1 MVAAP
6 RLENVLKRVE
16 ELEAIQK
23 EPAALDALYETV
35 LSKRTRF
42 MALDQLEPVF
52 AKFLSLAVRLRRGK
66 LVKDGLHQYK
76 KLVLP
81 AGDEGVVAL
90 VAAVKLLLSQSED
103 AVARAQQLSEEV
115 QVDDLDEESSGQ
127 SPQDLLLAMVSSEE
141 AKDRKDREV
150 VTPWLKLL
158 WENYRSVLD
167 VLRNN
172 SKLEPAYASVA
183 SQAFGFCL
191 KYGRKTEFRRLAELL
206 RTHLQYAASQSKA
219 YHSDMAAARS
229 KAIEQAGTKDVTA
242 VQIAMHMPQNA
253 PQNPI
258 DLSDGDTLQRFL
270 DTRFEQL
277 EVAVKLELWQEA
289 FRSVEDV
296 HTLLSATRRPIPIS
310 SMSTYYET
318 LARVFAVS
326 QNHLF
331 HAATWFRYFVML
343 SSRRAPETEL
353 RRTASSCVLSLLCV
367 PRTETPMPTTGRTR
381 RWMALINLQRCPTRQ
396 MLIDAALARNV
407 LNYASG
413 ELSQLFKLFEQDFN
427 PLTFKD
433 SFSQLAPALAE
444 TAEYQPYFRPLVEV
458 AATTVFNQL
467 STTYTETTLD
477 FVLSLVNLPSPFA
490 FSKADLEKLLVRGS
504 ARGYRVRIDH
514 QQGVVRF
521 VDSLTYPMSGTAG
534 ALVRSELFELAKALA
549 QTPGVAISVKI
560 PSPTDA
566 AAALLA
572 ENRIHVERQ
581 DRQNKRLQSDREEKQ
596 RIEEEQQRRRARA
609 AEEERFAAQAKADAE
624 EAKRA
629 SAQLQ
634 KDMAEIALRDKRALA
649 ESINQ
654 KGHLRVDM
662 DKLDEMSM
670 DQLQNM
676 QVEQLDQEAR
686 SLDQR
691 MATVARRYDHL
702 ERALRREEAK
712 FWIADAE
719 SQTERDRQT
728 YERRKDALLT
738 GSRLNFDIARSYADR
753 FARIKSDYTSFTAKL
768 TAEHNKAI
776 AEQRAKNAQLLEEAK
791 AARTSEY
798 KEKKRQEAAKR
809 AEAEQKMAE
818 QRKRDEEIRAE
829 QQKAAEAEQRR
840 RAEAAQRAEQIRA
853 EVAAQRAA
861 EQARAPPAAGK
872 YRPPSQ
878 ISAPRGKPATE
889 PSRVPMS
896 SNPFGRATPV
906 ESRTNG
912 PPSSRPIGSPL
923 PGKPAST
930 GSPAPEPKS
939 KAFIPPHLRK

>member
-52 AKFLSLAVRLRRGK
+52 AKFLSLAVQLRRGK
-66 LVKDGLHQYK
+66 LGKDGLHQYK

-81 AGDEGVVAL
+81 SGDEGVAAL
-90 VAAVKLLLSQSED
+90 ISAVKLFLSQSEE
-103 AVARAQQLSEEV
+103 AVARAQQQSEEV
-115 QVDDLDEESSGQ
+115 QVDDLDEESSHE

-172 SKLEPAYASVA
+172 SKLEVAYASIA

-191 KYGRKTEFRRLAELL
+191 KYGRQTEFRRLAELL

-219 YHSDMAAARS
+219 YHSDMATARN
-229 KAIEQAGTKDVTA
+229 KAVEQHETKDVTA

-258 DLSDGDTLQRFL
+258 DLSDADTLQRFL

-277 EVAVKLELWQEA
+277 DIAVKLELWQEA

-318 LARVFAVS
+318 LARIFAVS

-331 HAATWFRYFVML
+331 HAVTWFRYFVML
-343 SSRRAPETEL
+343 SSRRAPEAKL
-353 RRTASSCVLSLLCV
+353 RRIASSCVLSLLCI
-367 PRTETPMPTTGRTR
+367 PRSETLMPTTSRTC
-381 RWMALINLQRCPTRQ
+381 RWMALINLQHCPTRQ
-396 MLIDAALARNV
+396 TLIEAALARKV
-407 LNYASG
+407 LSFASD
-413 ELSQLFKLFEQDFN
+413 ELCQLFKLFEQDFN
-427 PLTFKD
+427 PLTFKN
-433 SFSQLAPALAE
+433 SFSQLAPAFAE
-444 TAEYQPYFRPLVEV
+444 NADYKPYFRPLVEV
-458 AATTVFNQL
+458 AATTVFNEL
-467 STTYTETTLD
+467 SLFYTKTTLD
-477 FVLSLVNLPSPFA
+477 FVLGLVELPAPFA
-490 FSKADLEKLLVRGS
+490 LSKADLEKLLVRGS
-504 ARGYRVRIDH
+504 AKGCRVRIDH
-514 QQGVVRF
+514 QQGIVRF
-521 VDSLTYPMSGTAG
+521 VDSLTYPISGTAG
-534 ALVRSELFELAKALA
+534 ALVRSELFALSKALS
-549 QTPGVAISVKI
+549 QTPGVAICAKV
-560 PSPTDA
+560 PSTTNA

-572 ENRIHVERQ
+572 ENRLYIERQ
-581 DRQNKRLQSDREEKQ
+581 DRQNKRMQSYKEEK
-596 RIEEEQQRRRARA
+596 RRAEEEQQRRRARA
-609 AEEERFAAQAKADAE
+609 AEEERTAAQAKADAE
-624 EAKRA
+624 EAQRA

-634 KDMAEIALRDKRALA
+634 KEMAEIALRDKRALA
-649 ESINQ
+649 ELINQ

-691 MATVARRYDHL
+691 MAKVARRYDHL

-712 FWIADAE
+712 LWVADAE
-719 SQTERDRQT
+719 LQTERDRQT
-728 YERRKDALLT
+728 YERRKEALLA
-738 GSRLNFDIARSYADR
+738 GSRSNYEIARSYADR
-753 FARIKSDYTSFTAKL
+753 LARIKADYTSFTTELRAK
-768 TAEHNKAI
+768 HNKAV
-776 AEQRAKNAQLLEEAK
+776 AEQLAKNNKLLEEAK
-791 AARTSEY
+791 AARVAEY
-798 KEKKRQEAAKR
+798 LEKKCQEATKR
-809 AEAEQKMAE
+809 AESQQRIAE
-818 QRKRDEEIRAE
+818 QRKRDEEARAE
-829 QQKAAEAEQRR
+829 QQKAAEVEQQR
-840 RAEAAQRAEQIRA
+840 RAEAAQRREQIRA
-853 EVAAQRAA
+853 DIYAQRAS
-861 EQARAPPAAGK
+861 EKVKIPSSTGKYQPPTQSSGHKTRPAAEAQSPKQRSNLFGK
-872 YRPPSQ
+872 
-878 ISAPRGKPATE
+878 
-889 PSRVPMS
+889 
-896 SNPFGRATPV
+896 ATPV
-906 ESRTNG
+906 VTPANDSL
-912 PPSSRPIGSPL
+912 PSHSIGTPL
-923 PGKPAST
+923 PGI
-930 GSPAPEPKS
+930 PAPIGQPAAKPTH
-939 KAFIPPHLRK
+939 KAFVPPHLRK